1 MSISEMK
8 MKKILMITALVPVMF
23 LLISCG
29 ADEEDGES
37 ETSEPIEQL
46 PETCERYGAYRCY
59 NGDSYICDITVIDNE
74 LKWKLDEICF
84 YGCDPSKGECKEE
97 EIEEDKSFREC
108 SSKGWAPCKDSS
120 SGLIWSRKKS
130 NLNWLEAT
138 EYCPKNTD
146 GDYTDWRLPTID
158 ELRTLIQ
165 NCPAT
170 ETGGECEII
179 KDDCQYTS
187 CLSEACAG
195 CSSES
200 GEKKYSKLGD
210 TGRFWSSFKV
220 VYKVHVVD
228 FDDGSI
234 LSSSYPLDD
243 YYSLR
248 CVRSE

>member
-1 MSISEMK
+1 MN
-8 MKKILMITALVPVMF
+8 KILVILAVFTAMF
-23 LLISCG
+23 IVVSCG
-29 ADEEDGES
+29 GDEDGEN
-37 ETSEPIEQL
+37 ETAEQSEQL
-46 PETCERYGAYRCY
+46 PPTCERYGAYRCY

-74 LKWKLDEICF
+74 LKWKLDGICF

-130 NLNWLEAT
+130 NLNWQDAYH
-138 EYCPKNTD
+138 YCPANTD

-158 ELRTLIQ
+158 ELRTLIK

-179 KDDCQYTS
+179 TDCQYTS
-187 CLSEACAG
+187 CFSEACAG

-200 GEKKYSKLGD
+200 GEEKYSKLGD
-210 TGRFWSSFKV
+210 TGIFWSSSKV
-220 VYKVHVVD
+220 VYKVHIVD
-228 FDDGSI
+228 FDEGRIFSV
-234 LSSSYPLDD
+234 SNPLNE